1 MFLVDSSIIKDPK
14 SFYTHALNVTSLCA
28 LTVNMH
34 SSLARTGCWAGRDRL
49 CPRRCAEQPD
59 GRSRDVRIKV
69 DHILG
74 LLCVFQAQLAENP
87 HAADR
92 RAKTWLQQGVALELQ
107 QHIVPR
113 TLHTEH
119 HVPTEVLNRGAFGDL
134 LEHLG
139 VVHNFSGFCG
149 MGVAEQQH
157 NFDEWL
163 RSIESS
169 THESIWRNGRI
180 GRARNLPQRGYIT
193 AVTTVEDFHTAKQ
206 VEFVG
211 ELEVPARRCF

>member
-1 MFLVDSSIIKDPK
+1 M
-14 SFYTHALNVTSLCA
+14 TSLCA
-28 LTVNMH
+28 LTVDMR
-34 SSLARTGCWAGRDRL
+34 SSLARTCRWAGGDGL
-49 CPRRCAEQPD
+49 CPRRSAEQPD
-59 GRSRDVRIKV
+59 GRSRNIRIEV

-74 LLCVFQAQLAENP
+74 LFCVFQAQLAENA

-92 RAKTWLQQGVALELQ
+92 RAETWLQQSVALELQ
-107 QHIVPR
+107 QDIVSS

-119 HVPTEVLNRGAFGDL
+119 HVPAKVLNRGAFGDL
-134 LEHLG
+134 LEHLS
-139 VVHNFSGFCG
+139 VVHDFSGFCG

-163 RSIESS
+163 RGVEPS
-169 THESIWRNGRI
+169 THESIRRNGRI

-211 ELEVPARRCF
+211 ELKVPARGCF